1 MKSCSNAMRFIT
13 LFVRAFIFFFV
24 VEMRTQETATI
35 NVEIQK
41 LGEPTIHLTLAEDST
56 VADALREAGLNTNS
70 EARVAGQLAYPENLL
85 DDGDVIV
92 VATAKITQ
100 G

>member
-1 MKSCSNAMRFIT
+1 
-13 LFVRAFIFFFV
+13 
-24 VEMRTQETATI
+24 MRTQETATI

-41 LGEPTIHLTLAEDST
+41 LGEPTIRLTLPEDST
-56 VADALREAGLNTNS
+56 VAEALSRAELSANADVRIAG
-70 EARVAGQLAYPENLL
+70 EIAKPENLL
-85 DDGDVIV
+85 DDGDILV